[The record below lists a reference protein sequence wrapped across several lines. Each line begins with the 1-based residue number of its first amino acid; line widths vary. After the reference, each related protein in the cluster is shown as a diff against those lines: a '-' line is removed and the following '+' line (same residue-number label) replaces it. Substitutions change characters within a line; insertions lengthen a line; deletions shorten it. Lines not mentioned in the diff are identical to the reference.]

1 MSGQM
6 NVYGCSCLKDSTH
19 RLYLVKKKEKR
30 KKKKKSM
37 PNVNHSVAS
46 LVTLLLDLA
55 VSN

>member
-6 NVYGCSCLKDSTH
+6 NVYGCSCLKDLTH

-30 KKKKKSM
+30 KKKKSM

-55 VSN
+55 VNN